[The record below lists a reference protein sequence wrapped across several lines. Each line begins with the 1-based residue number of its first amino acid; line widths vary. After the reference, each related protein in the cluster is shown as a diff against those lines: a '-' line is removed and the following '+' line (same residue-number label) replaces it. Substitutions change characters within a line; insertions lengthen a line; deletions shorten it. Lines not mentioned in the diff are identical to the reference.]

1 MNMILK
7 NLAMSCAVVA
17 MALFSVNVSAQAQT
31 DIAITVTDSVD
42 PVIVN
47 SSVNHTVTVTN
58 TGVDAIDVIVG
69 LVGGVST
76 PTGVTI
82 GLGTASQ
89 GVFDGANWA
98 IGALNDGA
106 SATLVIPIT
115 VSGSANP
122 GDVISTTW
130 SLANSSPSDSNPAND
145 QNITQTTTIAAA
157 AAAPPP
163 TPVPTLPIYAL
174 LLTILGLGYM
184 GQRWLRAKE
193 RV

>member
-47 SSVNHTVTVTN
+47 SSVNHTLTVTN